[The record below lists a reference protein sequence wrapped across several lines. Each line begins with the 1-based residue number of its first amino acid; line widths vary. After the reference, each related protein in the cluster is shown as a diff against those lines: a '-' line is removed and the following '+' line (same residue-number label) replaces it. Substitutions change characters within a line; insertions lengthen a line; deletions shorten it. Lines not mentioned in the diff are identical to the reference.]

1 MLIITKDWVTS
12 TSYGVKNVDM
22 FMTQSMVMSI
32 PTSQNMERKKRI
44 MEKVVKENSQE
55 GTDVTDY
62 MLKEYPT
69 LMNSIKSHMNECFVL
84 MAKKQMDYGMGNIG
98 MNGNKKLA
106 LLGIMIRLNDKVQR
120 ALNMLEKD
128 QSPNNESLEDTAQ
141 DITNYG
147 AIFNTVLKDEWK
159 K

>member
-1 MLIITKDWVTS
+1 MLITARDWETS
-12 TSYGVKNVDM
+12 ISYGALDVKM
-22 FMTQSMVMSI
+22 YTIQYTVMSI
-32 PTSQNMERKKRI
+32 PIFQSMERKRKI
-44 MEKVVKENSQE
+44 MAKDVLEDSQE
-55 GTDVTDY
+55 EIDVTDY

-69 LMNSIKSHMNECFVL
+69 LMNSVKQHMNDCFVL

-128 QSPNNESLEDTAQ
+128 QSPNNESLDDTAK

-147 AIFNTVLKDEWK
+147 AIFNTVLKDEWRK
-159 K
+159 

>member
-1 MLIITKDWVTS
+1 
-12 TSYGVKNVDM
+12 
-22 FMTQSMVMSI
+22 
-32 PTSQNMERKKRI
+32 MERKKRI
-44 MEKVVKENSQE
+44 MTKDVKESSQE

-62 MLKEYPT
+62 MLQEYPT
-69 LMNSIKSHMNECFVL
+69 LMHSIKNHMNECFVL

>member
-1 MLIITKDWVTS
+1 MLITIKDWVTS
-12 TSYGVKNVDM
+12 TSYGVRNADM
-22 FMTQSMVMSI
+22 YMTQSMEMSI

-55 GTDVTDY
+55 EIDVTDY

-69 LMNSIKSHMNECFVL
+69 LMNSIKSHMNECFLL

>member
-1 MLIITKDWVTS
+1 
-12 TSYGVKNVDM
+12 
-22 FMTQSMVMSI
+22 
-32 PTSQNMERKKRI
+32 

>member
-1 MLIITKDWVTS
+1 
-12 TSYGVKNVDM
+12 
-22 FMTQSMVMSI
+22 
-32 PTSQNMERKKRI
+32 
-44 MEKVVKENSQE
+44 MEKDVKESSQGE
-55 GTDVTDY
+55 IDVTDF
-62 MLKEYPT
+62 MLQEYPT
-69 LMNSIKSHMNECFVL
+69 LMNSIKDHLNKCWTL

-120 ALNMLEKD
+120 ALNLLDKD
-128 QSPNNESLEDTAQ
+128 QEPNNESLIDTAQ